1 MLHSLH
7 TFGPKSR
14 GFGLSLWKL
23 GRDGKASDRK
33 SRGCVERKNGE
44 CDSGQYTHTRL
55 KKEKESKRRKRN
67 VKKKMKI
74 QRRMSKQDKGKS
86 GLADNERKAS
96 PERKAERIDRG
107 IEILANGNGT
117 IIDKNRLIL
126 SSGTS
131 LLFRVYGYYVYFL
144 TRNVS

>member
-1 MLHSLH
+1 
-7 TFGPKSR
+7 
-14 GFGLSLWKL
+14 
-23 GRDGKASDRK
+23 
-33 SRGCVERKNGE
+33 
-44 CDSGQYTHTRL
+44 
-55 KKEKESKRRKRN
+55 
-67 VKKKMKI
+67 MKI